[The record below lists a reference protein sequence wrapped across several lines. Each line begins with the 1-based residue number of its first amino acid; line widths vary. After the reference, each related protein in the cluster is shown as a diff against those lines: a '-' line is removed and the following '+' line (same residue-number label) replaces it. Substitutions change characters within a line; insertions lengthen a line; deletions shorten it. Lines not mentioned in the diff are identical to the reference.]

1 MSKIMI
7 NVRALQAVRNGL
19 LRFDTETKN
28 FEVLNENGDWIVTNA
43 GITQVDYSETVA
55 QAENVVTA
63 NNVTS
68 AATITS
74 AGTVEHAENT
84 HTYTGSIYNVGAS
97 DTFVILTQ
105 SEYDALS
112 VKNENTFYL
121 IEDE

>member
-43 GITQVDYSETVA
+43 GITQVDYSETVE

-63 NNVTS
+63 TNVTS

-84 HTYTGSIYNVGAS
+84 HTHNDTILNVSGT
-97 DTFVILTQ
+97 DTFVVLTYT
-105 SEYDALS
+105 EYNELS
-112 VKNENTFYL
+112 NKNANTIYV
-121 IEDE
+121 ITG

>member
-28 FEVLNENGDWIVTNA
+28 FEVLNENGEWIVTNA
-43 GITQVDYSETVA
+43 GITNVDN
-55 QAENVVTA
+55 AENVESAGSVVSASTVVTA
-63 NNVTS
+63 ESVG
-68 AATITS
+68 S
-74 AGTVEHAENT
+74 AGTVENAYSGT
-84 HTYTGSIYNVGAS
+84 IYNVSGT
-97 DTFVILTQ
+97 DTFVVMTQ

-121 IEDE
+121 IEDD

>member
-7 NVRALQAVRNGL
+7 NVRELQAVKNGL

-28 FEVLNENGDWIVTNA
+28 FEVLNENGEWIVTNA
-43 GITQVDYSETVA
+43 GITQVDHTENVE

-74 AGTVEHAENT
+74 AGTVENAATLHTHNNT
-84 HTYTGSIYNVGAS
+84 ILNVSGAA
-97 DTFVILTQ
+97 TFVVLTYQ
-105 SEYDALS
+105 EYYALQN
-112 VKNENTFYL
+112 KDPNTMYVL
-121 IEDE
+121 TE

>member
-55 QAENVVTA
+55 RAENVVTA

-68 AATITS
+68 AVTITS
-74 AGTVEHAENT
+74 AGTVEYAENT
-84 HTYTGSIYNVGAS
+84 HTHNNTILNVAES
-97 DTFVILTQ
+97 DTFVVLT
-105 SEYDALS
+105 SAEYSALE
-112 VKNENTFYL
+112 KPNADTIYIITE
-121 IEDE
+121 

>member
-43 GITQVDYSETVA
+43 GITQVDYSETVE

-74 AGTVEHAENT
+74 AGTVEHAENKIGRA
-84 HTYTGSIYNVGAS
+84 HV
-97 DTFVILTQ
+97 
-105 SEYDALS
+105 
-112 VKNENTFYL
+112 
-121 IEDE
+121 